1 MQTYPQYYP
10 QMNNYG
16 QQYNP
21 QQPYMDR
28 LASLQQYQQNLQPTQ
43 MSVANQ
49 MTGTFPQFQGLNGKV
64 VDAVEQITAND
75 VPMDGSFAIFPKKD
89 MSEIYL
95 KSWTPNVTIATVV
108 FKPVLKEQANESTP
122 IQPEMKI
129 GMDNEVTE
137 VFIQRFDELKN
148 KIEELEKSMTKPM
161 TKTTISKTKKDGD
174 S

>member
-28 LASLQQYQQNLQPTQ
+28 MASLLQYQQTLQQQQIQ
-43 MSVANQ
+43 MQPQQ
-49 MTGTFPQFQGLNGKV
+49 MPIGLNGKMVDV
-64 VDAVEQITAND
+64 VDQITAND
-75 VPMDGSFAIFPKKD
+75 VPMDGSVAIFPKKD

-95 KSWTPNVTIATVV
+95 KSWTPNGTIATVV
-108 FKPVLKEQANESTP
+108 FRPVMEESNNSASVQESLKVGLS
-122 IQPEMKI
+122 
-129 GMDNEVTE
+129 DEVTE
-137 VFIQRFDELKN
+137 VFMQKFDELAK

-161 TKTTISKTKKDGD
+161 TKTTVSRTKKEGEA
-174 S
+174 

>member
-28 LASLQQYQQNLQPTQ
+28 LTGLQQYQQTLQQPQ
-43 MSVANQ
+43 MQ
-49 MTGTFPQFQGLNGKV
+49 MPVGLNGKI
-64 VDAVEQITAND
+64 VDSVEQITAND
-75 VPMDGSFAIFPKKD
+75 VPMDGSVAIFPKKD

-95 KSWTPNVTIATVV
+95 KSWTPNGTIATVV
-108 FKPVLKEQANESTP
+108 FKPALDEQTNSVSA
-122 IQPEMKI
+122 QPEMKI

-137 VFIQRFDELKN
+137 VFMQRFDELKT
-148 KIEELEKSMTKPM
+148 KLEELEQSMTKPM
-161 TKTTISKTKKDGD
+161 TKTTISRTKKE
-174 S
+174 SES

>member
-10 QMNNYG
+10 QMNSYG
-16 QQYNP
+16 QPMNP

-28 LASLQQYQQNLQPTQ
+28 LASLQQYQQNLQPAQMAGTQ
-43 MSVANQ
+43 MSLPNQ
-49 MTGTFPQFQGLNGKV
+49 QMSLGLNGKL

-95 KSWTPNVTIATVV
+95 KSWTPNGTIATVV
-108 FKPVLKEQANESTP
+108 FKPVLEEQVNSSP
-122 IQPEMKI
+122 VQSEMKI

-137 VFIQRFDELKN
+137 VFLNRFDELKN
-148 KIEELEKSMTKPM
+148 TIEELKESMTKPM
-161 TKTTISKTKKDGD
+161 TKTIASRTKKE
-174 S
+174 SEA

>member
-28 LASLQQYQQNLQPTQ
+28 LAGLQQYQQTLQQPQMVGTQ
-43 MSVANQ
+43 MSLPNQ
-49 MTGTFPQFQGLNGKV
+49 PIGLNGKM

-75 VPMDGSFAIFPKKD
+75 VPMNGSVAIFPKKD

-95 KSWTPNVTIATVV
+95 KSWTPNGTIATVV
-108 FKPVLKEQANESTP
+108 FKPVLEEQANNSVSIP
-122 IQPEMKI
+122 SEMKI

-137 VFIQRFDELKN
+137 VFMQRFDELKD
-148 KIEELEKSMTKPM
+148 KIEELEKSMSKPI
-161 TKTTISKTKKDGD
+161 TKTAVSRTKKE
-174 S
+174 SEAQ

>member
-28 LASLQQYQQNLQPTQ
+28 LTGLQQYQQTLQQPQ
-43 MSVANQ
+43 MQ
-49 MTGTFPQFQGLNGKV
+49 MPVGLNGKI
-64 VDAVEQITAND
+64 VDSMEQITAND
-75 VPMDGSFAIFPKKD
+75 VPMDGSVAIFPKKD

-95 KSWTPNVTIATVV
+95 KSWTPNGTIATVV
-108 FKPVLKEQANESTP
+108 FRPVMEESNNSASVQESLKVGLS
-122 IQPEMKI
+122 
-129 GMDNEVTE
+129 DEVTE
-137 VFIQRFDELKN
+137 VFMQKFDELAK

-161 TKTTISKTKKDGD
+161 TKTTVSRTKKEGEA
-174 S
+174 

>member
-28 LASLQQYQQNLQPTQ
+28 LAGLQQYQQTLQQPQMAGTQ
-43 MSVANQ
+43 MSLPNQ
-49 MTGTFPQFQGLNGKV
+49 PIGLNGKM
-64 VDAVEQITAND
+64 VDTVEQITAND
-75 VPMDGSFAIFPKKD
+75 VPMDGSVAIFPKKD

-95 KSWTPNVTIATVV
+95 KSWTPNGTIATVV
-108 FKPVLKEQANESTP
+108 FKPALDEQTNSVSA
-122 IQPEMKI
+122 QPEMKI

-137 VFIQRFDELKN
+137 VFMQRFDELKT
-148 KIEELEKSMTKPM
+148 KLEELEQSMTKPM
-161 TKTTISKTKKDGD
+161 TKTTTSRIKKE
-174 S
+174 SES

>member
-28 LASLQQYQQNLQPTQ
+28 LTGLQQYQQTLQQPQIQ
-43 MSVANQ
+43 MQPQQ
-49 MTGTFPQFQGLNGKV
+49 MPIGLNGKMVDV
-64 VDAVEQITAND
+64 VDQITAND
-75 VPMDGSFAIFPKKD
+75 VPMDGSVAIFPKKD

-95 KSWTPNVTIATVV
+95 KSWTPNGTIATVV
-108 FKPVLKEQANESTP
+108 FKPALDEQTNSVSA
-122 IQPEMKI
+122 QPEMKI

-137 VFIQRFDELKN
+137 VFMQRFDELKT
-148 KIEELEKSMTKPM
+148 KLEELEQSMTKPM
-161 TKTTISKTKKDGD
+161 TKTTTSRTKKE
-174 S
+174 SES

>member
-28 LASLQQYQQNLQPTQ
+28 LAGLQQYQQTLQQPQ
-43 MSVANQ
+43 MQ
-49 MTGTFPQFQGLNGKV
+49 MQPQQMPVGLNGKMVDV
-64 VDAVEQITAND
+64 VDQITAND
-75 VPMDGSFAIFPKKD
+75 VPMDGSVAIFPKKD

-95 KSWTPNVTIATVV
+95 KSWTPNGTIATVV
-108 FKPVLKEQANESTP
+108 YHPVMEEPSNSAPVRDNL
-122 IQPEMKI
+122 KI
-129 GMDNEVTE
+129 GLSDEVTE
-137 VFIQRFDELKN
+137 IFMQKFDELAN

-161 TKTTISKTKKDGD
+161 TKTTVSRTKKE
-174 S
+174 SEA

>member
-28 LASLQQYQQNLQPTQ
+28 LTGLQQYQQTFQQPQ
-43 MSVANQ
+43 MQ
-49 MTGTFPQFQGLNGKV
+49 MPVGLNGKI
-64 VDAVEQITAND
+64 VDSVEQITAND

-95 KSWTPNVTIATVV
+95 KSWTPNGTIATVV
-108 FKPVLKEQANESTP
+108 FRPVMEGSNNSASVQESL
-122 IQPEMKI
+122 KI
-129 GMDNEVTE
+129 GLSDEVTE
-137 VFIQRFDELKN
+137 VFMQKFDELAK

-161 TKTTISKTKKDGD
+161 TKTTVSRTKKEGEA
-174 S
+174 

>member
-28 LASLQQYQQNLQPTQ
+28 MASLQQYQQTLQQPQIQ
-43 MSVANQ
+43 MQPQQ
-49 MTGTFPQFQGLNGKV
+49 MPIGLNGKMVDV
-64 VDAVEQITAND
+64 VDQITAND
-75 VPMDGSFAIFPKKD
+75 VPMDGSVAIFPKKD

-95 KSWTPNVTIATVV
+95 KSWTPNGTIATVV
-108 FKPVLKEQANESTP
+108 FRPVMEESNNSASVQESLKVGLS
-122 IQPEMKI
+122 
-129 GMDNEVTE
+129 DEVTE
-137 VFIQRFDELKN
+137 VFMQKFDELAK

-161 TKTTISKTKKDGD
+161 TKTTTSRIKKEGEA
-174 S
+174 

>member
-28 LASLQQYQQNLQPTQ
+28 LAGLQQYQQTLQQPQMAGTQ
-43 MSVANQ
+43 MSLPNQ
-49 MTGTFPQFQGLNGKV
+49 PIGLKGKM
-64 VDAVEQITAND
+64 VDTVEQITAND
-75 VPMDGSFAIFPKKD
+75 VPMDGSVAIFPKKD

-95 KSWTPNVTIATVV
+95 KSWTPNGTIATVV
-108 FKPVLKEQANESTP
+108 FKPALDEQTNSVSA
-122 IQPEMKI
+122 QPEMKI

-137 VFIQRFDELKN
+137 VFMQRFDELKT
-148 KIEELEKSMTKPM
+148 KLEELEQSMTKPM
-161 TKTTISKTKKDGD
+161 TKTTTSRIKKE
-174 S
+174 SES

>member
-28 LASLQQYQQNLQPTQ
+28 LTGLQQYQQTLQQPQ
-43 MSVANQ
+43 MQ
-49 MTGTFPQFQGLNGKV
+49 MPVGLNGKI
-64 VDAVEQITAND
+64 VDSVEQITAND
-75 VPMDGSFAIFPKKD
+75 VPMDGSVAIFPKKD

-95 KSWTPNVTIATVV
+95 KSWTPNGTIATVV
-108 FKPVLKEQANESTP
+108 FKPALDEQTNSVSA
-122 IQPEMKI
+122 QPEMKI

-137 VFIQRFDELKN
+137 VFMQRFDELKT
-148 KIEELEKSMTKPM
+148 KLEELEQSMTKPM
-161 TKTTISKTKKDGD
+161 TKTTTSRIKKE
-174 S
+174 SES

>member
-28 LASLQQYQQNLQPTQ
+28 LAGLQQYQQTLQQPQMVGTQ
-43 MSVANQ
+43 MSLPNQ
-49 MTGTFPQFQGLNGKV
+49 PIGLNGKM

-75 VPMDGSFAIFPKKD
+75 VPMDGSVAIFPKKD

-95 KSWTPNVTIATVV
+95 KSWTPNGTIATVV
-108 FKPVLKEQANESTP
+108 FKPVLEEQANNSVSIP
-122 IQPEMKI
+122 SEMKI
-129 GMDNEVTE
+129 GIALKSISYRQQSMFCWISWQDYGRFMDY
-137 VFIQRFDELKN
+137 
-148 KIEELEKSMTKPM
+148 
-161 TKTTISKTKKDGD
+161 D
-174 S
+174 SRRKMVHM

>member
-28 LASLQQYQQNLQPTQ
+28 LAGLQQYQQTLQQPQMAGTQ
-43 MSVANQ
+43 MSLPNQ
-49 MTGTFPQFQGLNGKV
+49 PIGLNGKM
-64 VDAVEQITAND
+64 VDTVEQITAND
-75 VPMDGSFAIFPKKD
+75 VPMDGSVAIFPTKD

-95 KSWTPNVTIATVV
+95 KSWTPNGTIATVV
-108 FKPVLKEQANESTP
+108 FKPALDEQTNSVSA
-122 IQPEMKI
+122 QPEMKI

-137 VFIQRFDELKN
+137 VFMQRFDELKT
-148 KIEELEKSMTKPM
+148 KLEELEQSMTKPM
-161 TKTTISKTKKDGD
+161 TKTTTSRIKKE
-174 S
+174 SES